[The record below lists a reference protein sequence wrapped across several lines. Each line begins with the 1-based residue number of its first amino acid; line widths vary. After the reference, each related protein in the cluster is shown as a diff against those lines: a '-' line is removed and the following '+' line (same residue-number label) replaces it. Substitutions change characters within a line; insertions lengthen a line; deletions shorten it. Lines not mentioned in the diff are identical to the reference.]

1 MIVLSFSLSS
11 HSPFASYSKTPRPEH
26 LIVKLK
32 APSGANNAKVILIR
46 QPKGP
51 DGTKGFNETKQ
62 QQQQPQQQQQ
72 QQQVTTSD

>member
-1 MIVLSFSLSS
+1 MIIIYFIFYFFFLSFFFYLRR
-11 HSPFASYSKTPRPEH
+11 SKTPRPEH

-32 APSGANNAKVILIR
+32 APSGANNAKVILVR

-62 QQQQPQQQQQ
+62 Q
-72 QQQVTTSD
+72 VTSDY